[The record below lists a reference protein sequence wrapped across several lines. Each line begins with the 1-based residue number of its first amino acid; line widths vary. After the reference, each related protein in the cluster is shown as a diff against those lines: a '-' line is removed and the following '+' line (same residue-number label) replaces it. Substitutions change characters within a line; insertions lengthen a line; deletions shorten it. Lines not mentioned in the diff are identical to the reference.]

1 MWPSKDDSTNNG
13 EVGTGSNWLEKSF
26 PVDTD
31 GEKMSATAVDDFN
44 IGISGKDFQTGSLSK
59 RMFDTIMSRQ
69 NDGNDMSDEIK
80 EAYTLYAM
88 DFTAKEATR
97 EALEQNGLDM
107 ILQEEEE
114 DEGMWG
120 DVEAVR
126 LYDINNPDKPIT
138 PKKIYDSLEDA
149 IVDWT
154 PGQTFDFVVRQVPAR
169 IKKLS
174 MDELVQAL
182 DPDGKMREEAKE
194 RRGDNDDD
202 EEPDEDVENEALL
215 SIFDDIKDLE
225 EMNSDNTRRTE
236 DAPRGSTD
244 ANDAYSGSDSSGG
257 YRIINRSS
265 LLRDSINQDGT
276 ENDKSM

>member
-1 MWPSKDDSTNNG
+1 MKTMSSSSSSSSSSSTKTLYLVLATTVAACFLTTMFVDGFLPGTVPSSTCRGFTVCPSSPKMTSSLSMWPSKDDSTNNG

-107 ILQEEEE
+107 IL
-114 DEGMWG
+114 
-120 DVEAVR
+120 
-126 LYDINNPDKPIT
+126 
-138 PKKIYDSLEDA
+138 
-149 IVDWT
+149 
-154 PGQTFDFVVRQVPAR
+154 
-169 IKKLS
+169 
-174 MDELVQAL
+174 
-182 DPDGKMREEAKE
+182 KE
-194 RRGDNDDD
+194 
-202 EEPDEDVENEALL
+202 
-215 SIFDDIKDLE
+215 
-225 EMNSDNTRRTE
+225 
-236 DAPRGSTD
+236 
-244 ANDAYSGSDSSGG
+244 
-257 YRIINRSS
+257 
-265 LLRDSINQDGT
+265 
-276 ENDKSM
+276 